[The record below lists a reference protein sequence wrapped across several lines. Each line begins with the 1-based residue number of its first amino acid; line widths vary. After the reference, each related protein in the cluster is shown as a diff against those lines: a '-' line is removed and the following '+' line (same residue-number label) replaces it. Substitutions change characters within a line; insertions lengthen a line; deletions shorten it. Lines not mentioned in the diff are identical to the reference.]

1 MHARMLAPADAR
13 MHAQPE
19 KTLQGWTLVSA
30 HSVGWLGAR
39 ASKMFCR

>member
-19 KTLQGWTLVSA
+19 KTLQGWTLVSVGR
-30 HSVGWLGAR
+30 SVAR